1 MLCSVST
8 CSVVTTDTKV
18 GPPAELPAGWTC
30 PAPGPW
36 RQISAWRAGGPARC
50 SSVTNVVLNTEA
62 QVGRPRLGGGGAG
75 ARARPTLSSLL
86 REPLARP
93 SLSHLQQSPAA
104 PGHSPRR
111 TGGRGGREQP
121 ALPGKH
127 AADRPVPRGH
137 PGRRVHRAAPHRAA
151 QTQRCFCG
159 SPSRSQPYST
169 PAGGGVKTHPPEPT
183 GPRRNAPTAGV
194 SEAGWWPRPSFPTK
208 KRGEG
213 KNVARGGGRRRR
225 PRATDPP
232 RPRGVGAPPP
242 PLGSVFP
249 PLRCPAVKRGFGLG
263 GHDRSGCLVFL
274 VSALCSSA

>member
-1 MLCSVST
+1 MSSQLFPAST
-8 CSVVTTDTKV
+8 PQT
-18 GPPAELPAGWTC
+18 GRC
-30 PAPGPW
+30 PAATP
-36 RQISAWRAGGPARC
+36 
-50 SSVTNVVLNTEA
+50 
-62 QVGRPRLGGGGAG
+62 GGGSTELLPTVPHKRSTAS
-75 ARARPTLSSLL
+75 AVLRAVPSSTL
-86 REPLARP
+86 
-93 SLSHLQQSPAA
+93 
-104 PGHSPRR
+104 RR
-111 TGGRGGREQP
+111 RG
-121 ALPGKH
+121 
-127 AADRPVPRGH
+127 
-137 PGRRVHRAAPHRAA
+137 
-151 QTQRCFCG
+151 
-159 SPSRSQPYST
+159 
-169 PAGGGVKTHPPEPT
+169 AGGGVKTHPPEPT

>member
-1 MLCSVST
+1 MLFGHQRGVEHRGPGGAAEAGGRGSGGQSTAHPELPPEGAAGSSQSVP
-8 CSVVTTDTKV
+8 
-18 GPPAELPAGWTC
+18 PPAVPSCTRTFPAK
-30 PAPGPW
+30 A
-36 RQISAWRAGGPARC
+36 
-50 SSVTNVVLNTEA
+50 
-62 QVGRPRLGGGGAG
+62 
-75 ARARPTLSSLL
+75 
-86 REPLARP
+86 
-93 SLSHLQQSPAA
+93 
-104 PGHSPRR
+104 
-111 TGGRGGREQP
+111 GGRGGREQP

-137 PGRRVHRAAPHRAA
+137 PGRRVHRAAPPCAA

-159 SPSRSQPYST
+159 SPSRSQLYST
-169 PAGGGVKTHPPEPT
+169 PAGGGGGVKTHPPEPT

-232 RPRGVGAPPP
+232 RPRGVRAPPP

>member
-18 GPPAELPAGWTC
+18 GPPAELPAGRTC

-36 RQISAWRAGGPARC
+36 RQISAGRAGGPARC

-75 ARARPTLSSLL
+75 ARARPTLSSLP

-111 TGGRGGREQP
+111 PGGRGGREQP

-127 AADRPVPRGH
+127 AADR
-137 PGRRVHRAAPHRAA
+137 
-151 QTQRCFCG
+151 
-159 SPSRSQPYST
+159 
-169 PAGGGVKTHPPEPT
+169 
-183 GPRRNAPTAGV
+183 
-194 SEAGWWPRPSFPTK
+194 
-208 KRGEG
+208 
-213 KNVARGGGRRRR
+213 
-225 PRATDPP
+225 
-232 RPRGVGAPPP
+232 
-242 PLGSVFP
+242 
-249 PLRCPAVKRGFGLG
+249 RCPAATPGGGSTELLPTVRHKRSAASAVLRAVPSSTLRRRGAEG
-263 GHDRSGCLVFL
+263 GED
-274 VSALCSSA
+274 APA